1 MKKTISIN
9 LSDHPFVI
17 DEDAY
22 DILAGYLYQLERRHV
37 SESEMADI
45 ESRLAQWFQSN
56 GAQIIN
62 QLAVRQAIKQIGN
75 PDRFGRTTFDSDMT
89 GRFDKKPTK
98 RLYRSRNDRMIGGVC
113 GGLAAYFDIDSTAV
127 RLAFL
132 LLILFAGGGV
142 MIYLIL
148 WLLVPQHPLTFWGN
162 KS

>member
-1 MKKTISIN
+1 
-9 LSDHPFVI
+9 
-17 DEDAY
+17 
-22 DILAGYLYQLERRHV
+22 
-37 SESEMADI
+37 
-45 ESRLAQWFQSN
+45 
-56 GAQIIN
+56 
-62 QLAVRQAIKQIGN
+62 
-75 PDRFGRTTFDSDMT
+75 MT
-89 GRFDKKPTK
+89 GRFDKKTTK

-132 LLILFAGGGV
+132 LLILFAGGGI